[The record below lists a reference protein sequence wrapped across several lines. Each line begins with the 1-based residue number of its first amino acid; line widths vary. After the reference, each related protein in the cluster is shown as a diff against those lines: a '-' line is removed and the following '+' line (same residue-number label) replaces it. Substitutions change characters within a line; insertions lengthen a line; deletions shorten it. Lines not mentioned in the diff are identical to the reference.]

1 LLGFCGFVALT
12 LEMKRFFAAGF
23 LLASALPAG
32 AEDIKTVGGKEYKG
46 VTISSHA
53 EPDRLVFV
61 APY

>member
-1 LLGFCGFVALT
+1 
-12 LEMKRFFAAGF
+12 MKRFFAAGF